1 MSYDNTNKGAIF
13 KNEKRAKDTDPTMNG
28 SINIEGVEYWVNAW
42 TNTSKAGAK
51 YLSLSVRP
59 KEQQVASAPKFEDEL
74 DDDMPF

>member
-13 KNEKRAKDTDPTMNG
+13 KNEKRSKDTDPTMNG

-59 KEQQVASAPKFEDEL
+59 KEQQVAPVVEDDL
-74 DDDMPF
+74 DDMPF

>member
-1 MSYDNTNKGAIF
+1 MKYDNTNKGAIF
-13 KNEKRAKDTDPTMNG
+13 KNEKRSKDTDPTMNG

-59 KEQQVASAPKFEDEL
+59 KEQQVAPVVEDDL
-74 DDDMPF
+74 DDMPF

>member
-13 KNEKRAKDTDPTMNG
+13 KNEKRAKETDPTMNG

-59 KEQQVASAPKFEDEL
+59 KEQQVAAPVLEDDL
-74 DDDMPF
+74 DDMPF

>member
-13 KNEKRAKDTDPTMNG
+13 KNEKRAKETDPTMNG

-59 KEQQVASAPKFEDEL
+59 KEQQVAAPALEDDL
-74 DDDMPF
+74 DDMPF